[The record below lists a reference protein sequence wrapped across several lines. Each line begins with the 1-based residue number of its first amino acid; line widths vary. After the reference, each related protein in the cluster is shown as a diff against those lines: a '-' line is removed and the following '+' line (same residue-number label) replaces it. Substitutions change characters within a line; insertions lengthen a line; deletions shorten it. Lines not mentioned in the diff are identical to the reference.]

1 MSKTMMMS
9 HLPSGSL
16 ALATM
21 LFLAGAVVAEELDV
35 RALKPVDPAVED
47 TGPLSVSLRDLQVD
61 LRGPVGF
68 EHIYRVPGH
77 EDELYMRMDGGLLAV
92 FPQSIYTDTRWGPV
106 PIIPNNTVF
115 YIGVD
120 SMESLLARDWSP
132 RELWKDPL
140 GLRIDGRIDLA
151 AGEPDEAEAQAER
164 GLPAAPRPPLAP
176 STGREPDP
184 DGGPPRADLE
194 AAATIVTDPSYR
206 AQRLRELM
214 RRAAQAADQAD
225 E

>member
-1 MSKTMMMS
+1 MMMN
-9 HLPSGSL
+9 LAPSRSL
-16 ALATM
+16 ALAT
-21 LFLAGAVVAEELDV
+21 LLLLAAAAAAQELDV
-35 RALKPVDPAVED
+35 RALTPVDPTVED
-47 TGPLSVSLRDLQVD
+47 TGPLSVSLRELQVD

-77 EDELYMRMDGGLLAV
+77 EDELYMRVDGGLLAI
-92 FPQSIYTDTRWGPV
+92 FPQSVYTDTRWGPV

-115 YIGVD
+115 YIGAE
-120 SMESLLARDWSP
+120 SMESLLVRDWSP

-151 AGEPDEAEAQAER
+151 ADEPDDPEAQAER
-164 GLPAAPRPPLAP
+164 DLPAAPRQPIAP
-176 STGREPDP
+176 STGREPGR
-184 DGGPPRADLE
+184 DGGPPWADLE

-206 AQRLRELM
+206 AHRLRELM
-214 RRAAQAADQAD
+214 RLAAEAADQPD